1 MELQIL
7 DSIVSH
13 GCFLRECS
21 VQHSIVGIRSR
32 LESGVELQDTMMMGA
47 NFYQTEAEI
56 ASLLAE
62 GKVPVGV
69 GQNTKI
75 KNCIIDKNAKIGK
88 NVVIANA
95 DVCFQRSF
103 CLF

>member
-47 NFYQTEAEI
+47 DFYQTEAEI

-103 CLF
+103 WLF

>member
-1 MELQIL
+1 MLELQIL

-13 GCFLRECS
+13 GCFLRDCS

-32 LESGVELQDTMMMGA
+32 IESGVDLQDTMMMGA
-47 NFYQTEAEI
+47 DFYQTEAEI

-75 KNCIIDKNAKIGK
+75 
-88 NVVIANA
+88 
-95 DVCFQRSF
+95 R
-103 CLF
+103 

>member
-1 MELQIL
+1 
-7 DSIVSH
+7 
-13 GCFLRECS
+13 
-21 VQHSIVGIRSR
+21 
-32 LESGVELQDTMMMGA
+32 MMMGA
-47 NFYQTEAEI
+47 DFYQTEAEI

-95 DVCFQRSF
+95 DGVEEGDRPEEGFHIRSGITVV
-103 CLF
+103 LKNATIRDGLHI

>member
-1 MELQIL
+1 M
-7 DSIVSH
+7 
-13 GCFLRECS
+13 
-21 VQHSIVGIRSR
+21 QHSIVGIRSR
-32 LESGVELQDTMMMGA
+32 IESGVELQDTMMMGA
-47 NFYQTEAEI
+47 DFYQTEAEI

-75 KNCIIDKNAKIGK
+75 RNCIIDKNAKIGK

-95 DVCFQRSF
+95 EVCFHKSY
-103 CLF
+103 CLFSKKP